1 MKLAV
6 TGPVLA
12 LAAALTLAACGEEEQ
27 KVATHSASDKESG
40 LSVSVAGDQVTIKRT
55 SASAAGTGGKA
66 GQVYCTDDYAKLM
79 GAQEQPAPSLGW
91 YAASLIT
98 WPEKAKSTTVTLSH
112 ALKGKPD
119 LCVAQSTDGS
129 AQAIMY
135 FDAKVKTAI
144 DTQQASAGREQQ
156 AASAEEALTS
166 AAGMAVA
173 AVAEDKFPAAA
184 ELVSALTA
192 QGLIAKAAAD
202 EAAVSETGTL
212 YVLTGE
218 TTDTQVVLAIKGSD
232 NKVITATQKRTGD
245 PKIAK

>member
-12 LAAALTLAACGEEEQ
+12 VAAALTLAACGEE
-27 KVATHSASDKESG
+27 KPATHAASDKESG

-55 SASAAGTGGKA
+55 SASATGTGGKA

-79 GAQEQPAPSLGW
+79 SAQEQPAPSLGW

-98 WPEKAKSTTVTLSH
+98 WPEKAKSTTATLSH
-112 ALKGKPD
+112 ALKSKPD

-144 DTQQASAGREQQ
+144 DQQQSDAAREQQASA
-156 AASAEEALTS
+156 AEDAVTS
-166 AAGMAVA
+166 AASTAVA

-192 QGLIAKAAAD
+192 QGLYVKAA
-202 EAAVSETGTL
+202 EAEAQVTEAGTL

-218 TTDTQVVLAIKGSD
+218 TTDKQVVLAIKGTD
-232 NKVITATQKRTGD
+232 GKLITATQKRTGD
-245 PKIAK
+245 PKIEK